1 MKKRLLQHRNKGAGW
16 AKAQKSISE
25 AARLLDR

>member
-1 MKKRLLQHRNKGAGW
+1 MYLRAGG
-16 AKAQKSISE
+16 KMTEQGGGQKVKNISE